1 MRADVIVLFQ
11 LGFDDDP
18 SLSDR
23 SKLPSIEN
31 LPAQGA
37 VEALV
42 VAVFPSTPRID
53 ADGLDPN
60 FGKLGLEI
68 LSDELRTIV

>member
-11 LGFDDDP
+11 PGFDDDP
-18 SLSDR
+18 SLSDW
-23 SKLPSIEN
+23 SKPLSIEN

-42 VAVFPSTPRID
+42 VAVF
-53 ADGLDPN
+53 AD
-60 FGKLGLEI
+60 
-68 LSDELRTIV
+68 LR